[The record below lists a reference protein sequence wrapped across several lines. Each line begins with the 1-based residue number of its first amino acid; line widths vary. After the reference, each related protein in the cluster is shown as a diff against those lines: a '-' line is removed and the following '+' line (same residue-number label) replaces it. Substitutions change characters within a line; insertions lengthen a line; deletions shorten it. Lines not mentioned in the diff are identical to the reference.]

1 MADRKSITY
10 TFDKLEDWQ
19 EALQATNDIVTED
32 TGAKFWKSTRSM
44 PPTCFPPPMTQQAIE
59 KLKEFKGLVVEE
71 LPEEK

>member
-19 EALQATNDIVTED
+19 ESLEATNNLVTED
-32 TGAKFWKSTRSM
+32 TGAKSWKSTRSM

-59 KLKEFKGLVVEE
+59 KLKEFKGLVVED